1 LLDPFTVALMT
12 DAVLPSQPLLPGP
25 QCPGPHQTSKSP
37 ATSRASLTLRGE
49 SPGSSIRDDIS
60 LSQSSQLEVF
70 AEDAHPLMP
79 DLPPILPTNKAPSVS
94 TSNIPKTFQAA
105 CDEYEKITGYDLH
118 AHPFTTELDNC
129 NTPDGILDLVR
140 IQVQTVIKCR
150 TDHEKL
156 LAYLNRMVNMLFTF
170 SATLGQAVRLVGFF
184 TPSAPLGMNTYLSH
198 FLPVRQYL
206 LVSALFS
213 RYVSHDS

>member
-1 LLDPFTVALMT
+1 MT

-79 DLPPILPTNKAPSVS
+79 DLPPILPTNKAPSV
-94 TSNIPKTFQAA
+94 
-105 CDEYEKITGYDLH
+105 
-118 AHPFTTELDNC
+118 
-129 NTPDGILDLVR
+129 R